1 MEAPGFII
9 FPDLYKNKT
18 YLIDENRPYLV
29 TILVDD
35 ATSVYMDDADRELL
49 EKILQSVNISLAK
62 TKVVNI
68 QNLDTV
74 VMTKFSFPAPK
85 IISFGVDLAQ
95 FGYQATPRDYELSTI
110 NEQTF
115 LTADPLFVIAKNKQ
129 KKIQLW
135 QALKQMFTDK

>member
-1 MEAPGFII
+1 MEAPEFVI

-18 YLIDENRPYLV
+18 YLIDENRLYLV

-62 TKVVNI
+62 AKVVNV
-68 QNLDTV
+68 QNLDTIAIEQ
-74 VMTKFSFPAPK
+74 FSFPAPK
-85 IISFGVDLAQ
+85 VISFGVDLFQ
-95 FGYQATPRDYELSTI
+95 FGYQIDKQNYELTTI
-110 NEQTF
+110 DEQML
-115 LTADPLFVIAKNKQ
+115 LTADPLSVIAKDKQ

-135 QALKQMFTDK
+135 QALKQMFADK